1 MTDRV
6 EEGSTEARRTSGA
19 PYPAAA
25 PEEHD
30 DTQDRPTRSVPSAPG
45 STGPDDEEAN
55 DAD

>member
-6 EEGSTEARRTSGA
+6 EEGSKEARRTSGA

-45 STGPDDEEAN
+45 FTGPDDEEAN